1 MEGMSIKEML
11 LEKWKGAMTPAVFL
25 GFGSHQ
31 LHNVVIRQTTD
42 LRNVD
47 VLVIPLLFVRF
58 SRLNETIPSTLQM
71 VDTRYWR
78 VEMCPDQQN

>member
-11 LEKWKGAMTPAVFL
+11 LEEWKGAMTPAVFL

-47 VLVIPLLFVRF
+47 VLVIP
-58 SRLNETIPSTLQM
+58 
-71 VDTRYWR
+71 
-78 VEMCPDQQN
+78 